1 MAQAVIYVGRGTS
14 NLSVRAA
21 KVMLEEMGVD
31 VALVDAKDLSNQLK
45 KTNCRLLVST
55 IVIETVV

>member
-1 MAQAVIYVGRGTS
+1 MAQAAIYVGRGTS
-14 NLSVRAA
+14 SLSVRAT
-21 KVMLEEMGVD
+21 KVMLEEVGVE
-31 VALVDAKDLSNQLK
+31 VALVNAKDLSNQLK

>member
-1 MAQAVIYVGRGTS
+1 MAHAAIYVGRGTS

-21 KVMLEEMGVD
+21 KVMLEEMGVE
-31 VALVDAKDLSNQLK
+31 VALVNAKDLSNQLK
-45 KTNCRLLVST
+45 MINCRLLVST

>member
-1 MAQAVIYVGRGTS
+1 MAQAAIYVGRGTS
-14 NLSVRAA
+14 SLSVRAT

>member
-14 NLSVRAA
+14 SLSVRAT
-21 KVMLEEMGVD
+21 KVMLEEMGVE
-31 VALVDAKDLSNQLK
+31 VALVNAKDLSNQLK

>member
-1 MAQAVIYVGRGTS
+1 MAQAAIYVGRGTS
-14 NLSVRAA
+14 SLSVRAA
-21 KVMLEEMGVD
+21 KVMLEEMGVE
-31 VALVDAKDLSNQLK
+31 VALVNAKDLSDQLK

>member
-55 IVIETVV
+55 IAIETVV

>member
-1 MAQAVIYVGRGTS
+1 MAQAAIYVGRGTS
-14 NLSVRAA
+14 SLSVRAA